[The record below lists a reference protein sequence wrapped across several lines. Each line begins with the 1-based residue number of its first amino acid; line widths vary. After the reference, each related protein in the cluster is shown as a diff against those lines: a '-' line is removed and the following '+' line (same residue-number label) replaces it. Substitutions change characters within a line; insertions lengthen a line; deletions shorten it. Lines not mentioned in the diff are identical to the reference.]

1 MSKNTF
7 LQKYSVS
14 APVFSVLSH
23 QNWTG
28 LPLAKLIDAG
38 RVLPE
43 ARFLEPFANAALGEV
58 KTLEELSTR
67 DNILDALEIAAV
79 HIAEEKKVWFNKCEL
94 FTAIMLKE
102 QKAPTKLM

>member
-1 MSKNTF
+1 MSKNTC

-14 APVFSVLSH
+14 ARVFSVLSH

-43 ARFLEPFANAALGEV
+43 YRFLVPFADAALGEV
-58 KTLEELSTR
+58 KTLEELKYR
-67 DNILDALEIAAV
+67 ANILDALEIAAV
-79 HIAEEKKVWFNKCEL
+79 HIAEGKKVWFNKCEL
-94 FTAIMLKE
+94 FTALMMKE
-102 QKAPTKLM
+102 HAALFQN